1 MKFALLVGIGIVF
14 SAFLQIV
21 LYFLLKRI
29 VKDEYGRGIFVGTFQ
44 AIATIAFV
52 CFIGNLI
59 N

>member
-21 LYFLLKRI
+21 LYFFLKRI
-29 VKDEYGRGIFVGTFQ
+29 VKDEYNRGLFVGTFQ
-44 AIATIAFV
+44 AIGTIVFV
-52 CFIGNLI
+52 LFIGNLL